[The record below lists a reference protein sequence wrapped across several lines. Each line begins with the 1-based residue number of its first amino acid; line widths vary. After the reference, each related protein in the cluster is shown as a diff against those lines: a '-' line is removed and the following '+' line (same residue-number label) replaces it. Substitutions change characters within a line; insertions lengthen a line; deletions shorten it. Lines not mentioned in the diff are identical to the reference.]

1 MKNKLI
7 FLMFFTVFFWASQS
21 FAGTRSFMTTES
33 TKNYFNINQKNNL
46 TPRERIQLS
55 EEKAQE
61 NPSLRGRW
69 NHKSH
74 EPASEGS
81 VVSDDLAEKVLSQF
95 REDESLSKLPVKLKV
110 SSSGGV
116 VILDGVVNNEDERLL
131 IEEKVD
137 AMEGVKKV
145 KNQLKIKT
153 SDQDLLD

>member
-1 MKNKLI
+1 M
-7 FLMFFTVFFWASQS
+7 FLAVFFWVSQS
-21 FAGTRSFMTTES
+21 FAGTRSFITTES
-33 TKNYFNINQKNNL
+33 TKNYFNISQQNNF

-55 EEKAQE
+55 EEKAKE

-81 VVSDDLAEKVLSQF
+81 AVSDDLAEKVLAQF
-95 REDESLSKLPVKLKV
+95 REDESLSKIPVKLKV
-110 SSSGGV
+110 NSSGGV
-116 VILDGVVNNEDERLL
+116 VTLDGVVNNEDERSL
-131 IEEKVD
+131 IEQKVG

-153 SDQDLLD
+153 SDQDLID